1 MVVNTH
7 TTIWD
12 RVIDPEKEDLSP
24 DAARSL
30 MRLDFRDQDRK
41 RMLELAAGRQAGT
54 LLPAELA
61 EAEEYRRATDVLTLL
76 QSKARRCLKRHGL
89 S

>member
-24 DAARSL
+24 DAARSIL
-30 MRLDFRDQDRK
+30 RLDFRDQDRK
-41 RMLELAAGRQAGT
+41 RMLELASGRQAGT
-54 LLPAELA
+54 LLPVELA
-61 EAEEYRRATDVLTLL
+61 EAEEYRRAADVLALL
-76 QSKARRCLKRHGL
+76 QSKARRSLKRHGL